1 MKYTL
6 SDEIRSHISS
16 MLKQLHTSVPAI
28 VNKYDSTKQTV
39 DVTVAIETPISFDEK
54 ITPPT
59 ILEVP
64 VIFPSGS
71 DWVMAGPL
79 KAGDAVLLQVT
90 MYSLD
95 EYLNGPKGRV
105 ATPVSART
113 HELDDCYAIAGVT
126 TYKEP
131 TRKQSL
137 KDKFH
142 IAQGNDV
149 ANNFITM
156 DLPEGVKIQ
165 SDKAV
170 NVTVGST
177 ILNVDPAGVTITGNL
192 TVNGATTINGATQ
205 ANGTVTST
213 GLITGVG
220 VASTTGTTLDL
231 HTHAYTDNGNPL
243 TTAIPNPT

>member
-1 MKYTL
+1 MKYTQ
-6 SDEIRSHISS
+6 SDVIRSHVSS

-28 VNKYDSTKQTV
+28 VTKYDSVRQTV
-39 DVTVAIETPISFDEK
+39 DVTVAIKTPLGFGEVID
-54 ITPPT
+54 PPT

-79 KAGDAVLLQVT
+79 VAGDAVLLQIT

-95 EYLNGPKGRV
+95 EYLNGSKGNI

-113 HELDDCYAIAGVT
+113 HELDDCFAIAGVT
-126 TYKEP
+126 TYSEP
-131 TRKQSL
+131 TRKTTL

-142 IAQGNDV
+142 IAQGNDA

-156 DLPEGVKIQ
+156 DLTDGVQIQ
-165 SDKAV
+165 SDTQV

-177 ILNVDPAGVTITGNL
+177 VLNVAPSGVTITGNL

-231 HTHAYTDNGNPL
+231 HTHNYTDNGNPL
-243 TTAIPNPT
+243 ITAIPNPT